1 VRNIIERLLNLSMS
15 VKFGVTLVVCL
26 AVVGIVGVLSLKR
39 IDNNANLAGRTTND
53 LAAVRDLISQAQEHS
68 GAMDTYMLQYLLL
81 KSPDSLKSK
90 EFHDEEFGK
99 KLEKAASLL
108 GDSPQVQP
116 ILEQLE
122 KVGEWD
128 EAECHHREELI
139 VGMAEKGD
147 FVGAEKL
154 YRAEFM
160 AARAGITEL
169 ITELESLV
177 EKYVAT
183 QSDIL
188 KQDRAATIQNSL
200 LVLVAASILLLGL
213 GLWLTRISTRP
224 ILEVAASLKSWSEG
238 DVTVEI
244 RADRKDEMG
253 RMAET
258 FNQAKSKMADAIH
271 HAGHHSLILSQQ
283 LRGLNDSVTIAAQG
297 GTDAHDSLQLVV
309 SSAQQGD
316 DAAHRAKDAV
326 SGLAE
331 MVNQMAIASQQ
342 SAEATERS
350 ALRAGSLVEASKDLQ
365 QSIGSV
371 ESSAGEASQL
381 GSQAGQTLTQ
391 AQSALQEI
399 NTRSGEAV
407 TQVQSLQETSNSIG
421 AIVSTIST
429 IAEQTNLLALN
440 ASIEAARAGEHGR
453 GFAVVAEEVRKLAE
467 QCSQSA
473 TEIHDLIEQVR
484 RQTGMV
490 MTAIQS
496 SSASVADGVE
506 RSTDA
511 FTAVDRL
518 IAFIESI
525 QSSAQDAKV
534 LVDQNMSSIEEAGD
548 DFARL
553 AAIAE
558 EAYATAQEMADTAD
572 QVRQN
577 VEQVSEIVADNA
589 NTAHSILEVVAR
601 QSEQL
606 VEMKNEFERMDEGTR
621 SVVSE
626 LGKFVDL
633 SRAA

>member
-1 VRNIIERLLNLSMS
+1 MS